1 MEEGVV
7 NSPFVAEVQEFILFL
22 LNKHGV
28 ECWDTVLSAEKPGEN
43 KAEKTLPFLEL
54 KFQS

>member
-1 MEEGVV
+1 MV